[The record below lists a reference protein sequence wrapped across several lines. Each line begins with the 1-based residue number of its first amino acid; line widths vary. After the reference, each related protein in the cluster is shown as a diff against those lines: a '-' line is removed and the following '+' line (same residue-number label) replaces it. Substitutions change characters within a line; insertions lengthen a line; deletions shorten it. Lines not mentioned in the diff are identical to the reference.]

1 MADEFDFSPEA
12 LENSISEMEQVDEF
26 NTSIDY
32 DNFIVLAKKDL
43 ANFCKVVEPLTKQ
56 SIDEYGK
63 CVYVRCVNNETVE
76 LIYMNPPYKVSHNI
90 VNKSGK
96 TVKGFAIPVATL
108 KKLVCQAFASLILV
122 EHDNEINIALCES
135 LLYLETKNLDVN
147 QYMLERQKT
156 TSDIDKECAIHTF
169 KKIGSSLVLT
179 ERASEKVIVVKDKK
193 VNFNTGVFAARTKS
207 PFSGDENF
215 VLYKQVAD
223 ILAVLAEFSKT
234 NVKYGIVD
242 DIMILD
248 AEGLYAEVQIG
259 GEDKVKEFLSP
270 TADANLA
277 YEANVQIINDNV
289 LRIVTVVKNLEYLS
303 DIVTLEFTKDA
314 MTLIISNQAQSKKS
328 PYRFNIIEGAPEET
342 GEMKVSV
349 DVLKL
354 FLSIVGTDCKY
365 SFTSAGLGIATPDG
379 KYIIRRS

>member
-1 MADEFDFSPEA
+1 MADEFDFSPEE
-12 LENSISEMEQVDEF
+12 LENSISGMEQVDEF

-43 ANFCKVVEPLTKQ
+43 ANFCRVVEPLTKQ

-76 LIYMNPPYKVSHNI
+76 LIYMNTPYKVSYNI

-96 TVKGFAIPVATL
+96 TIKGFAIPVGTL
-108 KKLVCQAFASLILV
+108 KKLVSQAFASLILV
-122 EHDNEINIALCES
+122 EQDNEVNIALCES
-135 LLYLETKNLDVN
+135 LLYLETKNLDVS
-147 QYMLERQKT
+147 QYMFERQQT

-169 KKIGSSLVLT
+169 KKIGASLVLT
-179 ERASEKVIVVKDKK
+179 ERASEKVVLVKDKK

-223 ILAVLAEFSKT
+223 ILAVLAELSKT

-270 TADANLA
+270 TADANLSF
-277 YEANVQIINDNV
+277 EANIQIVNDNV
-289 LRIVTVVKNLEYLS
+289 LRIVTIAKNLEYLS
-303 DIVTLEFTKDA
+303 DIVTLAFAKDA

-328 PYRFNIIEGAPEET
+328 PYRFNIIEGTPEET

-365 SFTSAGLGIATPDG
+365 AFTSAGLGIVTPDG